1 MEQKGTLFSAERGS
15 GRGGVLGCRQEWNI
29 MYENGMV
36 RAREMAQWL
45 RAVTVL
51 AEDPG
56 SVPQIYMM
64 IQNHL

>member
-45 RAVTVL
+45 RVL
-51 AEDPG
+51 TDLPEDLSSIPRNHM
-56 SVPQIYMM
+56 VAH
-64 IQNHL
+64 NHL